1 MAQAEQKQKEQPIK
15 KRAPAL
21 YFIIVVKLLKG
32 VLLLSIA
39 LGVYKLSDN
48 NLPDAFRDLLQ
59 FLHLDPEK
67 QFFSALANKLSTITP
82 TNLVWLA
89 RGTFIYSLFS
99 LVEGTGLIFRAS
111 WAGWL
116 AIGESAFF
124 IPIEVADLMRK
135 CSWIIMAILVLNI
148 FIVWYLFANRHRL
161 YRHHH

>member
-21 YFIIVVKLLKG
+21 YFIIAIKLLKG
-32 VLLLSIA
+32 LLLLSVA
-39 LGVYKLSDN
+39 LGVYSLSDN
-48 NLPDAFRDLLQ
+48 NLPEEFRNLLQ

-67 QFFSALANKLSTITP
+67 QFFSTLANKLSTITP

-124 IPIEVADLMRK
+124 IPIEVADMMHK
-135 CSWIIMAILVLNI
+135 CSWIIVTILVLNI
-148 FIVWYLFANRHRL
+148 FIVWYLLANRHRL
-161 YRHHH
+161 YKHH